1 MARRFFD
8 FLCENS
14 HKTEAFVDA
23 DSTYTL
29 SCSVCGCE
37 AKRLVSA
44 PMMKLEGI
52 TGSFPSAYDAW
63 ERKRAE
69 KLVQERK
76 QNS

>member
-1 MARRFFD
+1 MPRRYFD
-8 FLCENS
+8 FICTNS

-23 DSTYTL
+23 EQYTIL
-29 SCSVCGCE
+29 CKECGAE
-37 AKRLVSA
+37 AKRIVSA
-44 PMMKLEGI
+44 PTMKLEGI
-52 TGSFPSAYDAW
+52 TGSFPTAYDAW

>member
-1 MARRFFD
+1 MALRFFD

-14 HKTEAFVDA
+14 HKTEALVKD
-23 DSTYTL
+23 DVYTT
-29 SCSVCGCE
+29 SCKVCSAE
-37 AKRLVSA
+37 AQRTVSA

>member
-1 MARRFFD
+1 MALRFFD
-8 FLCENS
+8 FLCEND
-14 HKTEAFVDA
+14 HKTEALVGENV
-23 DSTYTL
+23 YTI
-29 SCSVCGCE
+29 SCKLCGSE
-37 AKRLVSA
+37 AKRTVSA

>member
-14 HKTEAFVDA
+14 HKTEAFVD
-23 DSTYTL
+23 SEEYTVL
-29 SCSVCGCE
+29 CKECGSE
-37 AKRLVSA
+37 AKRIVSA

>member
-1 MARRFFD
+1 MALRFFD

-14 HKTEAFVDA
+14 HKTEAFVD
-23 DSTYTL
+23 SEEYTVL
-29 SCSVCGCE
+29 CKECGSE
-37 AKRLVSA
+37 AKRTVSA

>member
-8 FLCENS
+8 FLCENF
-14 HKTEAFVDA
+14 HKTEALVD
-23 DSTYTL
+23 SEEYTIL
-29 SCSVCGCE
+29 CKECGSK
-37 AKRLVSA
+37 AKRTVSA

>member
-1 MARRFFD
+1 MARRIFEFF
-8 FLCENS
+8 CENS
-14 HKTEAFVDA
+14 HKTEALIDVEEF
-23 DSTYTL
+23 TMF
-29 SCSVCGCE
+29 CKECGSE
-37 AKRLVSA
+37 AHRIVSA

-63 ERKRAE
+63 ERKHAE

>member
-1 MARRFFD
+1 MALRFFD
-8 FLCENS
+8 FLCENY
-14 HKTEAFVDA
+14 HKTEALVD
-23 DSTYTL
+23 SEEYTIL
-29 SCSVCGCE
+29 CKECGSE
-37 AKRLVSA
+37 AKRTVSA

>member
-1 MARRFFD
+1 MALRFFD
-8 FLCENS
+8 FLCEND
-14 HKTEAFVDA
+14 HKTEALVKD
-23 DSTYTL
+23 DVYTAF
-29 SCSVCGCE
+29 CKVCNAE

-63 ERKRAE
+63 ERKHAE
-69 KLVQERK
+69 KLAQERK

>member
-8 FLCENS
+8 FLCENF
-14 HKTEAFVDA
+14 HKTEALVD
-23 DSTYTL
+23 SEEYTIL
-29 SCSVCGCE
+29 CKECGSE
-37 AKRLVSA
+37 AKRTVSA

>member
-1 MARRFFD
+1 MFD
-8 FLCENS
+8 FVCENS
-14 HKTEAFVDA
+14 HKTEALVD
-23 DSTYTL
+23 TEEYTVL
-29 SCSVCGCE
+29 CKECGSE
-37 AKRLVSA
+37 ATRVVSA

>member
-1 MARRFFD
+1 MALRFFD

-14 HKTEAFVDA
+14 HKTEALVD
-23 DSTYTL
+23 SEEYTML
-29 SCSVCGCE
+29 CKECGSE
-37 AKRLVSA
+37 AKRTVSA

>member
-1 MARRFFD
+1 MALRFFD

-14 HKTEAFVDA
+14 HKTEALVKD
-23 DSTYTL
+23 DVYIS
-29 SCSVCGCE
+29 SCKVCGSE

-44 PMMKLEGI
+44 PMMRLEGI